1 MIALKPG
8 YMVALA
14 TKIDPPPTYRKTNE
28 ATDHASA
35 VEVRSWEAEVTV
47 QLPEEYDRAKKVRGR
62 ARSLMTGACI
72 VTPFH
77 VLMCP
82 TDRVGQL
89 DAAEAEARRIVEE
102 FNASATFYRVD
113 LQTFRGTVE
122 EDSTRAAQAVG
133 EEVRSLLDSMER
145 SIRLGDVKAARDAAV
160 QAKSISRLLE
170 GAEAEKVSLAVRSL
184 RQLAREV
191 VDKVQG
197 QAEELLEV
205 VTEERLRPIAAA
217 RMVFLDPEQVAAEV
231 PSPAASR
238 EEIGAYLDAMQAGFE
253 AGPVG
258 SEEFAE
264 AAAPHTAPLFDFD
277 PLDQQEGPEE
287 EPEPDREILEEI
299 RREASARLGIPFQ
312 SDIEQPAP
320 ESLAAAQT
328 LMNRFRPV
336 AVEED

>member
-8 YMVALA
+8 LMVALA

-89 DAAEAEARRIVEE
+89 DEAEAEARRIVRE
-102 FNASATFYRVD
+102 FNESATFYRVD
-113 LQTFRGTVE
+113 LQTFRGQVE

-170 GAEAEKVSLAVRSL
+170 GAEAEKVTLAVRSL

-217 RMVFLDPEQVAAEV
+217 RMVFLDPEQVAEGADIIVER
-231 PSPAASR
+231 ATDLER
-238 EEIGAYLDAMQAGFE
+238 EILEQAR
-253 AGPVG
+253 V
-258 SEEFAE
+258 E
-264 AAAPHTAPLFDFD
+264 AAQLGAPDYRAPGGLFDFD

-287 EPEPDREILEEI
+287 EPEPDRAILEEI

-320 ESLAAAQT
+320 ESLTAAQN